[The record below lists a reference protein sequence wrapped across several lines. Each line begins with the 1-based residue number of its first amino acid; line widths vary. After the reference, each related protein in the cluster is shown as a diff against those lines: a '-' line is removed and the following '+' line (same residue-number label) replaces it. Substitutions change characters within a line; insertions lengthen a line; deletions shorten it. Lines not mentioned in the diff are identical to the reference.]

1 MNYRLLIIDDELLI
15 RMSLESGM
23 TDLGYQVK
31 SAENIREGLALAE
44 SFHPSA
50 ILLDNRLGNDS
61 GLAHVAELRRL
72 DEDMMIIL
80 MTAYG
85 SVLQAVEAMKL
96 GVSHYI
102 QKPFDLEEVDLVKLP
117 ELDAPRDKR
126 RGNGLAF
133 IKIHLAAQRVNR
145 SSILFFFYDASTRS
159 FQFKAVKL

>member
-102 QKPFDLEEVDLVKLP
+102 QKPFDLEEVDLVI
-117 ELDAPRDKR
+117 R
-126 RGNGLAF
+126 RGMEQLSS
-133 IKIHLAAQRVNR
+133 RR
-145 SSILFFFYDASTRS
+145 SLEVMKLRPKRLLGVMSVLQNIIENNLMS
-159 FQFKAVKL
+159 VK